1 MLSGVSFDL
10 ALLPE
15 KLRFDGIQDLGDD
28 MPRYLQFTEVDES
41 SPSYG
46 ASFYVDA
53 RAAVL
58 DAVLARRELKRK
70 QFAGEAPL
78 D

>member
-1 MLSGVSFDL
+1 MLVAASFDL

-15 KLRFDGIQDLGDD
+15 KLRFDGVQEGDV
-28 MPRYLQFTEVDES
+28 PLLQFTELDES

-46 ASFYVDA
+46 ASFYLDPSDA
-53 RAAVL
+53 IREAIV
-58 DAVLARRELKRK
+58 ARRELKRK